1 MKKLMVAGFILGA
14 CLAMTLPAS
23 AREGYYGGGHYGG
36 GHFRGGIAI
45 IPSFG
50 FGWNDPYFYGPYGL
64 YGPYEVYPS
73 VYSNKGEVQLKTNV
87 KDADVYI
94 NGAFSGKAG
103 KLKSMWLRPDT
114 YSIEVRA
121 PGATPYSQRVYVVPG
136 KTIKLEAYFSTMH
149 KS

>member
-23 AREGYYGGGHYGG
+23 AREGHYGGGHYGG
-36 GHFRGGIAI
+36 GYYRGGIAVV
-45 IPSFG
+45 PSFG

-73 VYSNKGEVQLKTNV
+73 YHSNQGEVQIKTNV

-94 NGAFSGKAG
+94 NGAFAGKAG
-103 KLKSMWLRPDT
+103 KLKSMWLRPDA
-114 YSIEVRA
+114 YSLEVRA
-121 PGATPYSQRVYVVPG
+121 PGATPYTQRVYVVAG
-136 KTIKLEAYFSTMH
+136 KTIKVEAYFSTMH